1 MSYFGL
7 VLHREPK
14 PEKPEDVPQDV
25 VMDVGVVRYSAK
37 ELKPWTVEAK
47 PEQEDMAQKLIPTM
61 SDAEIAEVHTIE

>member
-1 MSYFGL
+1 MVYFAL

-14 PEKPEDVPQDV
+14 QEKPQDVPQDV

-37 ELKPWTVEAK
+37 ELKPSTVEAK

-61 SDAEIAEVHTIE
+61 SDAEIAEVS